1 MPTVAEALRTQ
12 VRNIETQ
19 SGRSMGEWTRLIHE
33 RGLTKHGEIVG
44 WLKSEHGM
52 SHGNANRV
60 ALIARD
66 PEAGAGRAAGGAPTS
81 DDPAAVLYAGKKADL
96 RPIHD
101 RVMAIIAG
109 FGPVEVAPKK
119 GYVSLRRR
127 KQFAMLQPAAS
138 HVDLG
143 LILPGTPKMGRLEPG
158 GSFNAMFSHRVRLA
172 SPEAIDG
179 DVVAWLR
186 SAFDAAG

>member
-1 MPTVAEALRTQ
+1 MPTVAEALQTQ

-19 SGRSMGEWTRLIHE
+19 SGRSMAEWTRLIQE
-33 RGLTKHGEIVG
+33 RGLTKHGEIVA
-44 WLKSEHGM
+44 WLKSKHGM

-66 PEAGAGRAAGGAPTS
+66 PAAGAGRAAGAASTS
-81 DDPAAVLYAGKKADL
+81 DDPAAELYAGKKADL

-101 RVMAIIAG
+101 RVMAIIGG

-143 LILPGTPKMGRLEPG
+143 LILPGTPPMGRLEAG

-172 SPEAIDG
+172 SPEAVDAE
-179 DVVAWLR
+179 VVAWLR